1 MADDDMFK
9 KLILKIIR
17 FYQIIFSP
25 FLGHTCRF
33 YPSCSGYS
41 YSAIQKYG
49 VTKGL
54 WRGFKR
60 ITRCHPW
67 NEGGVDQP

>member
-1 MADDDMFK
+1 MFK

-25 FLGHTCRF
+25 LLGHICRF
-33 YPSCSGYS
+33 YPSCSKYS
-41 YSAIQKYG
+41 YLAIQKYG
-49 VTKGL
+49 VVRGL
-54 WRGFKR
+54 WRGLKR

-67 NEGGVDQP
+67 NEGGTDEP